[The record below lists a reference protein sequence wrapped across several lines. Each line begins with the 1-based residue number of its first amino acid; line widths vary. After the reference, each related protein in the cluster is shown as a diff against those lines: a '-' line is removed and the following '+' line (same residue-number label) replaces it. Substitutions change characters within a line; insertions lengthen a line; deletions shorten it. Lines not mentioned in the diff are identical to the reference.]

1 MAVDTTITGANHR
14 IKLEQRE
21 INLEI
26 EGIDSST
33 DYVTE
38 INVEGENGENI
49 YRIHIFSKKPAEFYR
64 LNTGEAADLLD
75 PAEKL
80 LESGKL
86 VRQVDALSPVV
97 MRPLPAEGNEDH
109 QIPAFYGEPG
119 VGKTTSAE
127 ESGDD

>member
-1 MAVDTTITGANHR
+1 MAVDTTITGASHR

-26 EGIDSST
+26 EGTDSST

-49 YRIHIFSKKPAEFYR
+49 YRIHIFSKKTAEFYR
-64 LNTGEAADLLD
+64 LTTGEAADLLD
-75 PAEKL
+75 PAKKL

-86 VRQVDALSPVV
+86 IRQVDSLSPQTR
-97 MRPLPAEGNEDH
+97 RPLPTG
-109 QIPAFYGEPG
+109 
-119 VGKTTSAE
+119 
-127 ESGDD
+127 GDDD